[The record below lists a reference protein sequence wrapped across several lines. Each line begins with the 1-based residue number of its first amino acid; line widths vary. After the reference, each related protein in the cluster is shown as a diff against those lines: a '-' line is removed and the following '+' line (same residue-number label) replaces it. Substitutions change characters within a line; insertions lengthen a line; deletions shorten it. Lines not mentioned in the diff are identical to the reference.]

1 MFIFILKGFTL
12 SATNSRE
19 QAIDQYKAL
28 LKKKRDLTRKNRAVQ
43 TKIAQYVRKHK
54 IDLTGNVDLA
64 ETSYEEDVRIYN
76 GLLDKLK
83 NITYDKA
90 QNSRRF
96 KSLMHN
102 SILKGKRNETIYWG
116 FGRLWSQN
124 EEGGLS
130 GADNALDIYF

>member
-1 MFIFILKGFTL
+1 MNFSFLVTHFPTL
-12 SATNSRE
+12 T
-19 QAIDQYKAL
+19 L
-28 LKKKRDLTRKNRAVQ
+28 V
-43 TKIAQYVRKHK
+43 
-54 IDLTGNVDLA
+54 
-64 ETSYEEDVRIYN
+64 
-76 GLLDKLK
+76 
-83 NITYDKA
+83 
-90 QNSRRF
+90 F